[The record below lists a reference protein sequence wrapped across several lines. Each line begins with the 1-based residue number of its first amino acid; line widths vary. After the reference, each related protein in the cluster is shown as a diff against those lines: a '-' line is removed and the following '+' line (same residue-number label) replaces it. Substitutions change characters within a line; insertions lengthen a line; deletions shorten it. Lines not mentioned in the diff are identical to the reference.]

1 MKSILTSIALISSML
16 LLSAQ
21 SSSDV
26 GKIALTVVIPD
37 NVEGMDV
44 SQLSKLQTKITQ
56 IVTATGLAASGY
68 NNNFAIYPKLSIYES
83 STVESGMQDITIV
96 SCELT
101 LFVKQVTNNV
111 VFSTITKPLKG
122 NGKSKSLALTNALSK
137 INVNDADFQSFITNA
152 KSKIL
157 NYYESKC
164 SDILLEA
171 NALLNKEQFDA
182 AIGLLMT
189 VPQEATGCYAQAQQ
203 KSIEA
208 YNVYK
213 EKQCQLLLVKARAEF
228 DKDNYETG
236 IDLIAKMDPTSDCY
250 KASRKEI
257 AKFQEKSCKQ
267 SLLRAKTAIAS
278 KNYSSAS
285 TYLMQINPETSCY
298 TEAKTLIA
306 EVESKITEAEKR
318 EWEFKKQQYA
328 DNVQLEKQRINAIKE
343 IAVAYYKSQPST
355 VSYNYIIR

>member
-1 MKSILTSIALISSML
+1 MKYIYFAIIVIGLFFTSF
-16 LLSAQ
+16 AQ
-21 SSSDV
+21 STNDV
-26 GKIALTVVIPD
+26 SKIALSVVMPENIEGL
-37 NVEGMDV
+37 NV
-44 SQLSKLQTKITQ
+44 SNLSKLESKLVQMLTSQGVGAK
-56 IVTATGLAASGY
+56 GY
-68 NNNFAIYPKLSIYES
+68 LNNFVIYPKFEIYEQMP
-83 STVESGMQDITIV
+83 VEGGMQNLVLINCQL
-96 SCELT
+96 SLY
-101 LFVKQVTNNV
+101 VKQVNNNV
-111 VFSTITKPLKG
+111 LFAYVEKPLKG
-122 NGKSKSLALTNALSK
+122 IAADKQSAITACISK

-157 NYYESKC
+157 SYYESKC

-171 NALLNKEQFDA
+171 NALLNKEQFYA
-182 AIGLLMT
+182 AIGLLMS
-189 VPQEATGCYAQAQQ
+189 VPQEATVCYAQAQQ

-208 YNVYK
+208 YNLYK
-213 EKQCQLLLVKARAEF
+213 EKQCQLILVKARAEF

-257 AKFQEKSCKQ
+257 AKFQEKSCNQ

-306 EVESKITEAEKR
+306 QVESKITEAEKR

-343 IAVAYYKSQPST
+343 IAVSYYKSQPSS